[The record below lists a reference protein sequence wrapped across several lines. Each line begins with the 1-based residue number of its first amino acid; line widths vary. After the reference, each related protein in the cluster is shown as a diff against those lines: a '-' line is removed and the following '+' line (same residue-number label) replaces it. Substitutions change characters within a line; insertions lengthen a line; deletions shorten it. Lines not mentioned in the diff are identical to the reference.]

1 MCSLNGSDM
10 ISMRQIYKNND
21 PYSLDLWVEIKK
33 LHEFMKIVNYTGVKK
48 SELDLFLQEISDK
61 LWGWVK
67 YEIDKNIHKKMDVLE
82 VTGASG
88 QKADVLN
95 GKYVETD

>member
-10 ISMRQIYKNND
+10 ISMHQIYKSND
-21 PYSLDLWVEIKK
+21 PYSLDLWVEITKP
-33 LHEFMKIVNYTGVKK
+33 HEFMKNTNYTGVKK
-48 SELDLFLQEISDK
+48 SELDFFLQEISDK

-82 VTGASG
+82 VTGTTE
-88 QKADVLN
+88 KKDDVLN